1 MKPRLSVVFP
11 YINDKG
17 IADITIEKMYL
28 SKARRSLKIVFGEN
42 TTERQMSRAE
52 KQIKKCLHL
61 NRISSERLE
70 RVSRVSDRNVIIYN
84 VSPEQAGADDGV
96 NGAPNRQAGE
106 SVMVEDMLCG
116 KPIKGRTVPISSLN
130 ENSGKVIIRGKIFS
144 FEDKDITSKKNEKTY
159 HLVTMN
165 ITDLTDSITIKMFV
179 TKQDDEEKEEQYTK
193 MASKIKKGVKGGG
206 IYVVVRG
213 TAQHDDYMNE
223 CVVMARDIAEINP
236 PAERMDN
243 APKKRVELHLHTQ
256 MSQMD
261 AVSSTAAL
269 VNRAVKWGHKA
280 IAITDH
286 GVVQSYPDAMHAS
299 DYNSKIK
306 ILYGVEGYLLNDDMK
321 IIYDTEYVK
330 STGWDNTFVVFDLET
345 TGFDKK
351 ECKIIEI
358 GAVKIRN
365 GEVIDTFSE
374 FVDPEQP
381 IPPKITELTSITDS
395 MVEGAEKIEVM
406 LPRFKEFCKDC
417 VLVAHNA
424 LFDVGFMKEK
434 ARQQGTDF
442 EFCYMDTLTLGRAMY
457 PGLTNHKLDTISKH
471 LNVILENH
479 HRAVDDAKATADVF
493 VKMMNELK
501 AMGELD
507 ITILNT
513 QSMAKV
519 AHISSKRPGSTYHI
533 IILAKNREGIR
544 HIYEMV
550 SESHLSYYF
559 RRPRIPRSLLKEK
572 RGGLILGSACEAGE
586 LMHAIV
592 EGKSDE
598 ELKEIVEFYDY
609 LEIQPIGNNAYM
621 KTSDRPE
628 HAHINTDE
636 DLRNLNRRI
645 VELGER
651 YNRPVC
657 ATCDV
662 HFLDMEGADYRKI
675 IMHYKGFKD
684 ADNQAPLYLRTTE
697 EMLKEFE
704 YLGKEKA
711 YEVVVTN
718 TNLIADMI
726 EDVRPIPKEKC
737 PPVVEGAKEAI
748 VNDSHAKA
756 KAIYGDPLPDIVK
769 ARLDKE
775 LNSITTYGF
784 SVMYRIAQ
792 ELVRK
797 SNADGYLVGSR
808 GSVGSSFVAFLSDIT
823 EVNSLPAHYICPKCK
838 HSEFIKSE
846 IGISGCDLPPK
857 NCPECGTLMNRDGHD
872 IPFETFLGFK
882 GDKEPDID
890 LNFSGEYQPV
900 IHKYTETFFGEG
912 FVFRAGTIGTVA
924 EKTAYGYVLKYCEEK
939 GISMRNAEKARL
951 AQGCVGV
958 KRTSGQHP
966 GGIIVVPYTNNIH
979 EFCPVQHPA
988 DDPNSTIFTT
998 HFDYHSID
1006 ANLLKLDE
1014 LGHDDPTVIRML
1026 EDITGE
1032 DAKTWDIGD
1041 RETLSIFH
1049 STDALKLLPGKD
1061 IGSSLGTYGVPE
1073 FGTKFVQRMLM
1084 DTKPDTFSELVR
1096 ISGLSHGT
1104 DVWLGNA
1111 EELIQKGICDLS
1123 HTICCR
1129 DDIMLYLIAAGVE
1142 AGHAFKIMES
1152 VRKGKGLKPEDEEA
1166 MAAVNIPQWYFD
1178 SCKKIKYMFPKAHAV
1193 AYVTM
1198 ALRIAY
1204 CKVHFPVAFYIA
1216 YFSVRADLFDASIMA
1231 MGEEKARAALDEINR
1246 KKRDNTATPKDENLI
1261 PIIEICIEMYSRGYT
1276 FDRVSLTRSH
1286 ATDFQQS
1293 ENGILPPLNSLP
1305 GMGDNAAKAI
1315 TEARE
1320 KGPFKTVAD
1329 LRARTGVGRSICDL
1343 LEEYGCFD
1351 ELPEADQV
1359 SLFDM

>member
-1 MKPRLSVVFP
+1 MKPTFSQVFS
-11 YINDKG
+11 NSKES
-17 IADITIEKMYL
+17 AVSNVTIEKIYL
-28 SKARRSLKIVFGEN
+28 SKHRRSMKIIFGAD
-42 TTERQMSRAE
+42 TTHRQMEIAQSWLKDNLR
-52 KQIKKCLHL
+52 L
-61 NRISSERLE
+61 NKLISERRCGTQVPE
-70 RVSRVSDRNVIIYN
+70 SNVIIYETN
-84 VSPEQAGADDGV
+84 PVLNNDTTVSTSFEV
-96 NGAPNRQAGE
+96 GE
-106 SVMVEDMLCG
+106 AVHTEDMLIG
-116 KPIKGRTVPISSLN
+116 KPIKGHTVSIKSLKD
-130 ENSGKVIIRGKIFS
+130 NSGRVIIRGRIFS
-144 FEDKDITSKKNEKTY
+144 FEDKEIKSKKNEKVY

-165 ITDLTDSITIKMFV
+165 ITDLTDSITLKMFAA
-179 TKQDDEEKEEQYTK
+179 KSDDEEKEDK
-193 MASKIKKGVKGGG
+193 FLKFASKIKKGVKGGG
-206 IYVVVRG
+206 IYVVARG
-213 TAQHDDYMNE
+213 RAQHDDFMDE
-223 CVVMARDIAEINP
+223 CVVMVSDIAEINP
-236 PAERMDN
+236 PSIRMDN
-243 APKKRVELHLHTQ
+243 ADTKRVELHLHTQ

-261 AVSSTAAL
+261 AVSSTSDL
-269 VNRAVKWGHKA
+269 INRAIKWGHKA

-306 ILYGVEGYLLNDDMK
+306 VLYGVEAYLIDDSMK
-321 IIYDTEYVK
+321 IIYDEHLAK
-330 STGWDNTFVVFDLET
+330 DNTWNNSFVVFDLET

-351 ECKIIEI
+351 NCKIIEI
-358 GAVKIRN
+358 GAVKIKD
-365 GEVIDTFSE
+365 GQIIDRFSE
-374 FVDPEQP
+374 FVNPEIK
-381 IPPKITELTSITDS
+381 IPNEITELTSISDS
-395 MVEGAEKIEVM
+395 MVENAENIEKL
-406 LPRFKEFCKDC
+406 LPKFKEFCDGC
-417 VLVAHNA
+417 ILVAHNA

-434 ARQQGTDF
+434 ARQMGTDF
-442 EFCYMDTLTLGRAMY
+442 EYCYMDTLTLARAMY
-457 PGLTNHKLDTISKH
+457 PGLANHKLDTISKH
-471 LNVILENH
+471 FNVILENH
-479 HRAVDDAKATADVF
+479 HRAVDDAKATCDVF
-493 VKMMNELK
+493 VKMIEALK
-501 AMGELD
+501 NMGEFELD
-507 ITILNT
+507 RLNT
-513 QSMAKV
+513 NFSLAKV
-519 AHISSKRPGSTYHI
+519 AHMSAKRPGSYHHI
-533 IILAKNREGIR
+533 ILIAKNLEGIR
-544 HIYEMV
+544 HIYELV

-559 RRPRIPRSLLKEK
+559 RRPRIPRSLLTEK
-572 RGGLILGSACEAGE
+572 RGGLIIGSACEAGE
-586 LMHAIV
+586 LMRAIV
-592 EGKSDE
+592 DGKSDE
-598 ELKEIVEFYDY
+598 ELKSMVEFYDY

-621 KTSDRPE
+621 KKSDK
-628 HAHINTDE
+628 HVNIHTDD
-636 DLRNLNRRI
+636 DLRDLNRR
-645 VELGER
+645 VVALGEK

-662 HFLDMEGADYRKI
+662 HFLDPEGAEYRKI
-675 IMHYKGFKD
+675 IMHYKGYKD
-684 ADNQAPLYLRTTE
+684 ADDQPPLYLRTTE
-697 EMLKEFE
+697 EMLNEFA

-711 YEVVVTN
+711 YEVVVKN
-718 TNLIADMI
+718 TNMIADMI
-726 EDVRPIPKEKC
+726 EDVRPIPKQKC

-748 VNDSHAKA
+748 VNDSYHKA
-756 KAIYGDPLPDIVK
+756 KEIYGDPLPEIVQ
-769 ARLDKE
+769 ARLEKE

-797 SNADGYLVGSR
+797 SLSDGYLVGSR

-838 HSEFIKSE
+838 YNEFIKSE

-857 NCPECGTLMNRDGHD
+857 DCPVCGHPLDRDGHD

-939 GISMRNAEKARL
+939 GISMRGAEKARL
-951 AQGCVGV
+951 AAGCVGV

-979 EFCPVQHPA
+979 EFCPIQHPA
-988 DDPNSTIFTT
+988 DDVNSTIFTT

-1026 EDITGE
+1026 EDITHE
-1032 DAKTWDIGD
+1032 DAKTWSIGD
-1041 RETLSIFH
+1041 PTTLSIFH

-1061 IGSSLGTYGVPE
+1061 IGSKLGTYGVPE
-1073 FGTKFVQRMLM
+1073 FGTKFVQKMLM
-1084 DTKPDTFSELVR
+1084 DTKPSTFSELVR

-1111 EELIQKGICDLS
+1111 EELIQRGICDLS

-1166 MAAVNIPQWYFD
+1166 MRAANIPQWYFD

-1204 CKVHFPVAFYIA
+1204 CKVHHPVAFYIA

-1231 MGEEKARAALDEINR
+1231 MGEEKARAALEEINR
-1246 KKRDNTATPKDENLI
+1246 KKRDNISTPKDDNLV
-1261 PIIEICIEMYSRGYT
+1261 PIIEICIEMYSRG
-1276 FDRVSLTRSH
+1276 FKFEKISLQNSH
-1286 ATDFQQS
+1286 ATDFKQTDS
-1293 ENGILPPLNSLP
+1293 GILPPLNSLP

-1315 TEARE
+1315 MDARE
-1320 KGPFKTVAD
+1320 QGPFKTVAD
-1329 LRARTGVGRSICDL
+1329 LKTRSGVGRSICDL

-1351 ELPEADQV
+1351 ELPELDQV
-1359 SLFDM
+1359 SLFD

>member
-84 VSPEQAGADDGV
+84 VSSEQSGAAADE

-256 MSQMD
+256 MSQME

-471 LNVILENH
+471 LNVIL
-479 HRAVDDAKATADVF
+479 
-493 VKMMNELK
+493 
-501 AMGELD
+501 
-507 ITILNT
+507 
-513 QSMAKV
+513 
-519 AHISSKRPGSTYHI
+519 
-533 IILAKNREGIR
+533 
-544 HIYEMV
+544 
-550 SESHLSYYF
+550 
-559 RRPRIPRSLLKEK
+559 
-572 RGGLILGSACEAGE
+572 
-586 LMHAIV
+586 
-592 EGKSDE
+592 
-598 ELKEIVEFYDY
+598 
-609 LEIQPIGNNAYM
+609 
-621 KTSDRPE
+621 
-628 HAHINTDE
+628 
-636 DLRNLNRRI
+636 
-645 VELGER
+645 
-651 YNRPVC
+651 
-657 ATCDV
+657 
-662 HFLDMEGADYRKI
+662 
-675 IMHYKGFKD
+675 
-684 ADNQAPLYLRTTE
+684 
-697 EMLKEFE
+697 
-704 YLGKEKA
+704 
-711 YEVVVTN
+711 
-718 TNLIADMI
+718 
-726 EDVRPIPKEKC
+726 
-737 PPVVEGAKEAI
+737 
-748 VNDSHAKA
+748 
-756 KAIYGDPLPDIVK
+756 
-769 ARLDKE
+769 
-775 LNSITTYGF
+775 
-784 SVMYRIAQ
+784 
-792 ELVRK
+792 
-797 SNADGYLVGSR
+797 
-808 GSVGSSFVAFLSDIT
+808 
-823 EVNSLPAHYICPKCK
+823 
-838 HSEFIKSE
+838 
-846 IGISGCDLPPK
+846 
-857 NCPECGTLMNRDGHD
+857 
-872 IPFETFLGFK
+872 
-882 GDKEPDID
+882 
-890 LNFSGEYQPV
+890 
-900 IHKYTETFFGEG
+900 
-912 FVFRAGTIGTVA
+912 
-924 EKTAYGYVLKYCEEK
+924 
-939 GISMRNAEKARL
+939 
-951 AQGCVGV
+951 
-958 KRTSGQHP
+958 
-966 GGIIVVPYTNNIH
+966 
-979 EFCPVQHPA
+979 
-988 DDPNSTIFTT
+988 
-998 HFDYHSID
+998 
-1006 ANLLKLDE
+1006 
-1014 LGHDDPTVIRML
+1014 
-1026 EDITGE
+1026 
-1032 DAKTWDIGD
+1032 
-1041 RETLSIFH
+1041 
-1049 STDALKLLPGKD
+1049 
-1061 IGSSLGTYGVPE
+1061 
-1073 FGTKFVQRMLM
+1073 
-1084 DTKPDTFSELVR
+1084 
-1096 ISGLSHGT
+1096 
-1104 DVWLGNA
+1104 
-1111 EELIQKGICDLS
+1111 
-1123 HTICCR
+1123 
-1129 DDIMLYLIAAGVE
+1129 
-1142 AGHAFKIMES
+1142 
-1152 VRKGKGLKPEDEEA
+1152 
-1166 MAAVNIPQWYFD
+1166 
-1178 SCKKIKYMFPKAHAV
+1178 
-1193 AYVTM
+1193 
-1198 ALRIAY
+1198 
-1204 CKVHFPVAFYIA
+1204 
-1216 YFSVRADLFDASIMA
+1216 
-1231 MGEEKARAALDEINR
+1231 
-1246 KKRDNTATPKDENLI
+1246 
-1261 PIIEICIEMYSRGYT
+1261 
-1276 FDRVSLTRSH
+1276 
-1286 ATDFQQS
+1286 
-1293 ENGILPPLNSLP
+1293 
-1305 GMGDNAAKAI
+1305 
-1315 TEARE
+1315 
-1320 KGPFKTVAD
+1320 
-1329 LRARTGVGRSICDL
+1329 
-1343 LEEYGCFD
+1343 
-1351 ELPEADQV
+1351 
-1359 SLFDM
+1359 